1 MRSTKT
7 KLLSFAL
14 ASALLPAAMFG
25 VTLAAPT
32 EARAAVTKAHC
43 QVHAVLASKEGDG
56 KIPAELEFLRTTLEN
71 DEFAAYK
78 GFHLLEKKTVQLKLD
93 QKAELKLKT
102 GHALA
107 LTLLG
112 GDDSKLKLHASLS
125 SRDGSKSLLA
135 TDYSIENNGLF
146 MIGAGSYSEGA
157 LAGKLFVAIQCAR
170 KT

>member
-1 MRSTKT
+1 MRTTKT
-7 KLLSFAL
+7 KLLSVAL
-14 ASALLPAAMFG
+14 ASALMPAAMFG

-56 KIPAELEFLRTTLEN
+56 TIPKELEFLRTTLQN

-78 GFHLLEKKTVQLKLD
+78 GFHLLEKKTVKLELDEKSKLTLKS
-93 QKAELKLKT
+93 
-102 GHALA
+102 GNALA

-112 GDDSKLKLHASLS
+112 GDDSKLKLHAELS
-125 SRDGSKSLLA
+125 NRDGSKSLLA
-135 TDYSIENNGLF
+135 TDYSIEDNGLF
-146 MIGAGSYSEGA
+146 MIGAGSYSEGS